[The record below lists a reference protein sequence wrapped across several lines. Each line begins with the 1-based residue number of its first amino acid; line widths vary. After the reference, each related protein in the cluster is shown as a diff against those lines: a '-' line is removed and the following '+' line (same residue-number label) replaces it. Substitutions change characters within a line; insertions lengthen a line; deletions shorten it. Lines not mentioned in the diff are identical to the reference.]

1 MSPVG
6 VTVARM
12 APVLTSPVVSTQW
25 LADHLGADDLTIV
38 DATVLVDLDLDVD
51 LDVDPGRGVGP
62 GRGDGPAA
70 LTTGRD
76 GFERDGHVPG
86 AVLADLLVDFSDPGS
101 DLPFTRPGVDRFQ
114 AAAAALG
121 VSNDS
126 TVVVYDTVDGRW
138 ASRLWWLFRAYGHDA
153 VAVLDGGWSQWL
165 AQGKPYDLGDVLPT
179 PAPFVATE
187 RPDHWVDKA
196 FVESVVAGDERA
208 ALVSGSP
215 RDEFDGTSSPF
226 TRAGH
231 IPGSVNV
238 PAETLL
244 ADDGTLARDPVL
256 RDRLAVVPDEP
267 RTVVYCASGVS
278 ASVDALAFAVLGRS
292 DVAVYDGSLAEW
304 VADPAAPLV
313 PAAA

>member
-6 VTVARM
+6 VSVARM
-12 APVLTSPVVSTQW
+12 APVLTSPVVSAQW

-38 DATVLVDLDLDVD
+38 DATVHVDL
-51 LDVDPGRGVGP
+51 GS
-62 GRGDGPAA
+62 GDGAVASGSPAA
-70 LTTGRD
+70 GPATVVTGRD
-76 GFERDGHVPG
+76 GFEHDGHVPG
-86 AVLADLLVDFSDPGS
+86 AVLADLVGEFSDPDA
-101 DLPFTRPGVDRFQ
+101 DLPFTRPGLERFQ

-121 VSNDS
+121 ISNDS

-153 VAVLDGGWSQWL
+153 VAVLDGGWSQWV
-165 AQGKPYDLGDVLPT
+165 ARGKPYDLGRTDPV
-179 PAPFVATE
+179 PARFAATE
-187 RPDHWVDKA
+187 RPEHWVDKA
-196 FVESVVAGDERA
+196 FVESVLAGDERA

-215 RDEFDGTSSPF
+215 RDEFDGTSSPLA
-226 TRAGH
+226 RAGH

-238 PAETLL
+238 PADDLL

-267 RTVVYCASGVS
+267 RTVVYCATGVS
-278 ASVDALAFAVLGRS
+278 ASVDALALTVLGRS
-292 DVAVYDGSLAEW
+292 GVSVYDGSLAEW
-304 VADPAAPLV
+304 AADPAAPLL

>member
-1 MSPVG
+1 
-6 VTVARM
+6 M
-12 APVLTSPVVSTQW
+12 APVLTSPVVSAQW
-25 LADHLGADDLTIV
+25 LADHLGADDLTVV
-38 DATVLVDLDLDVD
+38 DATVLVDLGLDGD
-51 LDVDPGRGVGP
+51 TGRTSV
-62 GRGDGPAA
+62 AYA
-70 LTTGRD
+70 TGRD

-101 DLPFTRPGVDRFQ
+101 GLPFTRPGVERFQ

-179 PAPFVATE
+179 PARFVATE
-187 RPDHWVDKA
+187 RPGHWVDKA

-215 RDEFDGTSSPF
+215 PDEFDGSSSPLA
-226 TRAGH
+226 RAGH

-238 PAETLL
+238 PAETLM
-244 ADDGTLARDPVL
+244 ADDGTLVRDPVL

-278 ASVDALAFAVLGRS
+278 ASVDALALAVLGRPHVS
-292 DVAVYDGSLAEW
+292 VYDGSLAEW

>member
-12 APVLTSPVVSTQW
+12 APVLTSPVVSAQW

-38 DATVLVDLDLDVD
+38 DATVLVDLGLD
-51 LDVDPGRGVGP
+51 
-62 GRGDGPAA
+62 GDTDHASVA
-70 LTTGRD
+70 YATGRD

-86 AVLADLLVDFSDPGS
+86 AVLADLVAEFSDPDS
-101 DLPFTRPGVDRFQ
+101 DLPFTRPGAARFQ
-114 AAAAALG
+114 AAVAALG

-138 ASRLWWLFRAYGHDA
+138 ASRLWWLFHAYGHDA

-165 AQGKPYDLGDVLPT
+165 ARGKPYDLGRTDPLP
-179 PAPFVATE
+179 ARFAATE
-187 RPDHWVDKA
+187 RPEHWVDKA
-196 FVESVVAGDERA
+196 FVESVLAGDERA

-215 RDEFDGTSSPF
+215 RDEFDGTSSRLP
-226 TRAGH
+226 RAGH

-267 RTVVYCASGVS
+267 RTVVYCATGVS
-278 ASVDALAFAVLGRS
+278 ASVDALALAVLGRS
-292 DVAVYDGSLAEW
+292 GVSVYDGSLSEW
-304 VADPAAPLV
+304 VADPAAPLL